1 MSEAAHGNKA
11 SIEAIST
18 RPGQSRRQAASA
30 ASTVAIAG
38 VVAGAIDLAFN
49 TVKAVNAGT
58 SVLRP
63 WKGVAAALLA
73 RRSHP
78 GW

>member
-18 RPGQSRRQAASA
+18 RPVSHAASRLCGFD
-30 ASTVAIAG
+30 SCNRG

-58 SVLRP
+58 SV
-63 WKGVAAALLA
+63 
-73 RRSHP
+73 
-78 GW
+78 